1 MGTFSVSV
9 EVGDLSGSRYVAVD
23 ALVDTGATYLVVGR
37 DVLHSLG
44 VQPTER
50 RRFAVA
56 DGREIT
62 YDVGNVALRMDGRV
76 NPVLAVFGEEGT
88 MPLLGAVPLEVF
100 GLGIDPVRQ
109 RLIRVAGLLMAA
121 GRGPR

>member
-9 EVGDLSGSRYVAVD
+9 EVGDLSGGRYVPVD

-37 DVLHSLG
+37 EVLEALG
-44 VQPTER
+44 VKPAER

-56 DGREIT
+56 DGREVT
-62 YDVGNVALRMDGRV
+62 YEVGDVSLRLDGRAR
-76 NPVLAVFGEEGT
+76 PVLAVFGEEGT
-88 MPLLGAVPLEVF
+88 RPLLGSVPLEVF

-109 RLIRVAGLLMAA
+109 RLIRVAGLLMAV
-121 GRGPR
+121 R

>member
-9 EVGDLSGSRYVAVD
+9 EVGDLSGSMYVSVD

-37 DVLHSLG
+37 DVLESLG
-44 VQPTER
+44 IRSTEQ

-56 DGREIT
+56 DGREVT
-62 YDVGNVALRMDGRV
+62 YDVGNVALRLDGRV

-88 MPLLGAVPLEVF
+88 RPLLGSVPLEVF
-100 GLGIDPVRQ
+100 GLGIDPGRQ
-109 RLIRVAGLLMAA
+109 RLVRGAGLLMAV
-121 GRGPR
+121 R

>member
-9 EVGDLSGSRYVAVD
+9 EVGDLLGRGYVAVD

-50 RRFAVA
+50 RRFEVA
-56 DGREIT
+56 DGREAT

-88 MPLLGAVPLEVF
+88 RPLLGSVPLEVF

-109 RLIRVAGLLMAA
+109 RLVPVAGLLMAV
-121 GRGPR
+121 R

>member
-9 EVGDLSGSRYVAVD
+9 EVGDLSGNMYVTVD

-37 DVLHSLG
+37 EVLHSLG
-44 VQPTER
+44 VQPAER

-62 YDVGNVALRMDGRV
+62 YDVGDVSLRLDGRDH
-76 NPVLAVFGEEGT
+76 PVLAVFGEEGT
-88 MPLLGAVPLEVF
+88 RPLLGSVPLEVF

-109 RLIRVAGLLMAA
+109 RLVPVAGLLMAV
-121 GRGPR
+121 R

>member
-9 EVGDLSGSRYVAVD
+9 EVGDLLGRGYVAVD

-44 VQPTER
+44 VEPTER

-62 YDVGNVALRMDGRV
+62 YDVGNVALRLDGRV

-88 MPLLGAVPLEVF
+88 RPLLGSVPLEVF

-109 RLIRVAGLLMAA
+109 RLVPVAGLLMAV
-121 GRGPR
+121 R